1 MEAGEMVQTICRD
14 GGSCVV
20 VDEASAMTVK
30 AIGPDGPSLAARE
43 RGNGAYERAQMRY
56 ETPPV
61 WWEPETD

>member
-43 RGNGAYERAQMRY
+43 RGAGVDLNEFGL
-56 ETPPV
+56 TPV
-61 WWEPETD
+61 EHGDHQ